1 MGSLAFVSCAD
12 SGEVRCF
19 AVDDTGRLREQQ
31 VLALGGMLMPLA
43 QHPSLPRLYVAR
55 RSDPMAVI
63 TLSIADD
70 GTLASLH
77 EAALPDSMAYLSCD
91 RQGRWL
97 FSASYGGSLVAVSP
111 IDPDGVAQHSVGT
124 LPTGP
129 NAHCIVPDPA
139 NRFVYSTALG
149 ADAVHRFR
157 LEPSGLAPTQPPAF
171 RLTPKAGPRHLAFDA
186 DGTRLYVLNELDAG
200 LDVLSCDPATGDLQ
214 PLQRVSCWPGGAAGA
229 PWAAELRL
237 SVDGTLLLAT
247 ERRTSTLSVFRV
259 SPQNGSLAL
268 LSRTPVE
275 EHPRG
280 MQLTPD
286 GRFVLVAGQ
295 ASHHLASFALD
306 AGTGAMTAC
315 DRVPCGSNPNWVETR
330 DPPRHG

>member
-91 RQGRWL
+91 RQGHWL

-157 LEPSGLAPTQPPAF
+157 LEPSGLAPTQP
-171 RLTPKAGPRHLAFDA
+171 LGHLN
-186 DGTRLYVLNELDAG
+186 L
-200 LDVLSCDPATGDLQ
+200 
-214 PLQRVSCWPGGAAGA
+214 GGAYVGRAATRKPSSSSLKSSSCRIPSARATRSSALA
-229 PWAAELRL
+229 P
-237 SVDGTLLLAT
+237 
-247 ERRTSTLSVFRV
+247 
-259 SPQNGSLAL
+259 
-268 LSRTPVE
+268 
-275 EHPRG
+275 
-280 MQLTPD
+280 
-286 GRFVLVAGQ
+286 
-295 ASHHLASFALD
+295 
-306 AGTGAMTAC
+306 
-315 DRVPCGSNPNWVETR
+315 
-330 DPPRHG
+330 